1 MRVFCIYNDLSNTTD
16 EIRFT
21 EYSGNDRGKVSLL
34 ILDGKGGFDSM
45 TLTQL
50 RYAITVANAN
60 SMNEA
65 ARMLFVSQPSLSSAI
80 KELEEE
86 IGVEIFRRT
95 NRGIS
100 LTPEGEEFIG
110 YARQVVEQYG
120 LIEAKYIAKEKAKKK
135 FSVSMQHYTFAV
147 NAFVEMVKQFG
158 MDEYEFEVHETKTYD
173 VIEDVKNFKSEI
185 GILYLNDFNRK
196 VLTKLFHEFNLEF
209 HEILN
214 CSIYVYLWK
223 GHPLAEKEEISLEEL
238 EEYPCL
244 SFDQGK
250 NNSFYFAEEVL
261 STYEYKRLIKANDRA
276 TLLNLMVGLNAY
288 TLCSGI
294 ICEELNGSEYCA
306 VKLKSD
312 EVMTIGYL
320 VRKGV
325 AISSLGR
332 TYLEEISKY
341 KDKALR

>member
-1 MRVFCIYNDLSNTTD
+1 
-16 EIRFT
+16 
-21 EYSGNDRGKVSLL
+21 
-34 ILDGKGGFDSM
+34 M

-50 RYAITVANAN
+50 NYAITVANAK

-65 ARMLFVSQPSLSSAI
+65 ARLLYISQPSLSASI
-80 KELEEE
+80 RDLEEE
-86 IGVEIFRRT
+86 IGLELFRRT

-110 YARQVVEQYG
+110 YARQVVEQYQ
-120 LIEAKYIAKEKAKKK
+120 LIEDKYINQDQIKKK

-158 MDEYEFEVHETKTYD
+158 MDKYEFAIHETRTYD
-173 VIEDVKNFKSEI
+173 VIEDVRNFRSEI
-185 GILYLNDFNRK
+185 GILYVNEFNRQ
-196 VLTKLFHEFNLEF
+196 VLSKLFHEYNLEF
-209 HEILN
+209 HEILQ
-214 CSIYVYLWK
+214 CRIYVYMAK
-223 GHPLAEKEEISLEEL
+223 SHPLANREEISLEEL
-238 EEYPCL
+238 DAFPCL
-244 SFDQGK
+244 SFEQGAY
-250 NNSFYFAEEVL
+250 NSFYFAEEVL
-261 STYEYKRLIKANDRA
+261 STYEYKQLIKANDRA
-276 TLLNLMVGLNAY
+276 TMLNLMVGLNGY

-325 AISSLGR
+325 AISKLGQK
-332 TYLEEISKY
+332 YLEEISKY
-341 KDKALR
+341 KDKALK